1 MRQLPALCTLAS
13 LAALAAPGAAAQGWW
28 TPEIGF
34 QAGIARVKPTG
45 TGAPDQVDLWN
56 LPGDGSN
63 YATLFGIIPVT
74 RRLAVEPSVSASQF
88 SFGDAAQLFNFAAG
102 TNVTLGLRGNIAIV
116 SGLYVAAGGAA
127 LYSESGGTHTQQ
139 LGVVAA
145 VGYRMHVRPRL
156 TARLEAQGTSMRGSD
171 VAPPFNLY
179 ALLLGISAGGEG
191 TRRDAGERDPTRA
204 AAARRW
210 RLAVGMAGGY
220 ARNHVHGSAFGLSI
234 IVDETLVA
242 LPGSGSTVPPTLYAV
257 IPLRGRFALET
268 GLDAHR
274 TARGDSVS
282 STAHVSARV
291 NVALHGGW
299 YAAGGGNARYI
310 AQTGTPGFAL
320 AGAHVAAGYRF
331 PLVGELG
338 GRVELSYTAFKERW
352 DFPFA
357 QNIVGLMF
365 GVTLPLQ

>member
-1 MRQLPALCTLAS
+1 VRQLPALFTLAA
-13 LAALAAPGAAAQGWW
+13 LAALAAPGAAAQGRW
-28 TPEIGF
+28 TPDIGF
-34 QAGIARVKPTG
+34 QAGMTRVKPAG
-45 TGAPDQVDLWN
+45 TGLPDQVDGWD
-56 LPGDGSN
+56 LPGDGSS
-63 YATLFGIIPVT
+63 YGTLFAIIPVT

-116 SGLYVAAGGAA
+116 SGLYVAVGGAA
-127 LYSESGGTHTQQ
+127 LYAESGGTHSQQ

-145 VGYRMHVRPRL
+145 VGYRVHVRPRV
-156 TARLEAQGTSMRGSD
+156 AVRLEAQGTSMRRSD
-171 VAPPFNLY
+171 IARPFNVY
-179 ALLLGISAGGEG
+179 ALLLGVSGGAG
-191 TRRDAGERDPTRA
+191 RDRGKSDSMRAA

-210 RLAVGMAGGY
+210 RPAVGIAGGY

-234 IVDETLVA
+234 IVDETRIA
-242 LPGSGSTVPPTLYAV
+242 LPGSGSTVPPALYAV
-257 IPLRGRFALET
+257 IPLRGRFAVET
-268 GLDAHR
+268 GFDAHR
-274 TARGDSVS
+274 TSRSDSVFTS
-282 STAHVSARV
+282 AHVSARV

-310 AQTGTPGFAL
+310 AQTGTRGFAL
-320 AGAHVAAGYRF
+320 AGAHVATGYRF

-357 QNIVGLMF
+357 QNVVALMF